1 MLWFERRVV
10 EALMRP
16 DLDESTRS
24 SVLAHVELSL
34 RSMPEHLR
42 LGVLGESLLLG
53 APALA
58 ARTAGRFDPAT
69 LDRRVAGWRTSRID
83 LVRQYVRLL
92 GSLVLF
98 AEEEHAHPD
107 DERSPDAGRPG

>member
-16 DLDESTRS
+16 DLPEAGRRA
-24 SVLAHVELSL
+24 VFEHVELSL

-42 LGVLGESLLLG
+42 LGVLGESILLG

-58 ARTAGRFDPAT
+58 ARAANRFDEQA
-69 LDRRVAGWRTSRID
+69 LRRRVDRWRTSRID
-83 LVRQYVRLL
+83 LIRQYVRLL

-98 AEEEHAHPD
+98 AEEEHTDSTD
-107 DERSPDAGRPG
+107 DPNPAGSGT